1 MKSQSLL
8 LALGFIAVAVFST
21 RCDCNKPDDN
31 NVTPI
36 TSCDTCTI
44 PTSCAQYAC
53 TSKPPKCPTCIVI
66 NTGVCSGSE
75 TPIFKGKINTGGGVV
90 NFETSFVKAYQYVAT
105 QGVLKGKKTII
116 ITAQNKDGNGK
127 INETFNICLD
137 ASVGGSPYTIS
148 STGNSRF
155 AYLKPTG
162 LAYSD
167 SPLGSVIINPIG
179 PDSLLSGSISSLV
192 SNIKGQ
198 PSNQAQLSN
207 VTFSNICFKP
217 KLQSLT
223 TTNTTFEMPTVA
235 GNQTANYKATKV
247 TAHIGEG
254 PDIGKLVIEAENS
267 KTPRAE
273 KFVIKIP
280 FNILSNASVTAF
292 KFPNNADPSLADFYA
307 SYNDGATASSAD
319 YVSNNG
325 VPNFSC
331 ILGGITHNK
340 ETRIITINSIN
351 LKLNSST
358 AGLASFG
365 VGKLTAKY

>member
-1 MKSQSLL
+1 MKPQSLI

-36 TSCDTCTI
+36 TGCDTCTI
-44 PTSCAQYAC
+44 PSSCAQYTC
-53 TSKPPKCPTCIVI
+53 TTTPPKCPRCAVI
-66 NTGVCSGSE
+66 NTGVCSGNE

-90 NFETSFVKAYQYVAT
+90 NFETSVVKAYQYVAT
-105 QGVLKGKKTII
+105 QGVLKGKKVIVI
-116 ITAQNKDGNGK
+116 NAQNKDSLGK
-127 INETFNICLD
+127 VKETFNICLD

-148 STGNSRF
+148 SSGNSRF

-198 PSNQAQLSN
+198 PSTQAQLSN

-217 KLQSLT
+217 KLQSLPT
-223 TTNTTFEMPTVA
+223 TTTLFEMPI
-235 GNQTANYKATKV
+235 QTGAFKATKV
-247 TAHIGEG
+247 TAHVGEG
-254 PDIGKLVIEAENS
+254 PDIGRLVIEAENS
-267 KTPRAE
+267 KTPRPQ
-273 KFVIKIP
+273 KFIIKIP
-280 FNILSNASVTAF
+280 FNILSNASTTAF
-292 KFPNNADPSLADFYA
+292 KFPNSADPTLADFYA
-307 SYNDGATASSAD
+307 SYNDGATASSPD

-325 VPNFSC
+325 APNFSC
-331 ILGGITHNK
+331 ILGGITHEK
-340 ETRIITINSIN
+340 EARIITINSIA
-351 LKLNSST
+351 LKLASGTNNIT
-358 AGLASFG
+358 FAG
-365 VGKLTAKY
+365 GKLSAKY